1 MKKIVLI
8 GVLFLCTLSFFSCS
22 TNDVKEISGT
32 ILFTDFGDHE
42 FNINADNI
50 QATVTIVGPNNG
62 ETQVFENVRLYRSSN
77 YYAKIGVES
86 IGALRSELRHNLV
99 IMFEADSGEK
109 GGAMMA
115 EAIDPGYIKIDWKG
129 LN

>member
-1 MKKIVLI
+1 MKRIVLM
-8 GVLFLCTLSFFSCS
+8 GMLFISALSFYSCS

-32 ILFTDFGDHE
+32 LLFTDFGDHE

-50 QATVTIVGPNNG
+50 EATVTIVGPNNG
-62 ETQVFENVRLYRSSN
+62 ETQVIENVRLYRSSN

-86 IGALRSELRHNLV
+86 IGTLKSELRHNLV
-99 IMFEADSGEK
+99 LMFDAESGEEETYSMSE
-109 GGAMMA
+109 GR
-115 EAIDPGYIKIDWKG
+115 DPGYIKIDWKG